1 MAAPAM
7 LSSAFS
13 KPKASFG
20 FLDKI
25 KSKPVLL
32 DPEQQK
38 LQSAIED
45 FKSRIEGQES
55 NANLLTKMQTEY
67 TSLKEVAEAN
77 IAKYDTNIQSLKS

>member
-32 DPEQQK
+32 DPE
-38 LQSAIED
+38 
-45 FKSRIEGQES
+45 
-55 NANLLTKMQTEY
+55 
-67 TSLKEVAEAN
+67 
-77 IAKYDTNIQSLKS
+77 